1 MNQQTVEIKKDSL
14 FSKPWVQSLTGVLI
28 IFTLLGIFIYWQIE
42 RKSIL
47 VENAELQAPII
58 TISPLAAGT
67 LNALYVH
74 EGDTIPANTP
84 VALVGT
90 TILTSKVAGIVISAD
105 NSLGK
110 TFTVGQ
116 SVVSIINP
124 EDLRVVGA
132 VEETKGLKDIKVGQ
146 RVTFTVD
153 AFGSKKYTGTV
164 DTIAPT
170 SNDTGV
176 VFSISDKRPIKKFDV
191 KVRFSVATYPELKNG
206 MSAKMTI
213 FTK

>member
-1 MNQQTVEIKKDSL
+1 MNQQTIEIKKDSL
-14 FSKPWVQSLTGVLI
+14 FSKPWVQSVTG
-28 IFTLLGIFIYWQIE
+28 IFVIFMLLGIFIYWQIE

-47 VENAELQAPII
+47 VENAQLQAPVI

-90 TILTSKVAGIVISAD
+90 TILTSKVAGIVIAAD

-110 TFTVGQ
+110 TFTTGQ

-124 EDLRVVGA
+124 DDLRVVGA

-153 AFGSKKYTGTV
+153 AFGNKKYTGTV
-164 DTIAPT
+164 DTVAPT

-191 KVRFSVATYPELKNG
+191 KVRFSSATYPELKNG
-206 MSAKMTI
+206 MSAKITI